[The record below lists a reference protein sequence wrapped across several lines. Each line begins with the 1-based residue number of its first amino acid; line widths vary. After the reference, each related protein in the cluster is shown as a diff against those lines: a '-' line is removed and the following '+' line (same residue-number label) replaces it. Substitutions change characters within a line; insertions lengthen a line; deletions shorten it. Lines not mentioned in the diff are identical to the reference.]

1 MRWFHSNKAKTA
13 MNIPRYAFITG
24 GSEGIGL
31 ELAKLFAKDG
41 YHLILVAR
49 DQEKLQRA
57 AEEINRTHDV
67 TVHTI
72 GRDLMRPEAPS
83 EVYQEV
89 RAKGIAVDVLVN
101 NAGQGV
107 YGRFVDNE
115 LQEELDIIQLNI
127 KATVELT
134 KYFLQDM
141 LRQNKGKVLN
151 VGSIAGEMPG
161 PWQAVYH
168 GTKAFIH
175 SWSEGLR
182 NELQDTAITITILV
196 PGATDTAFF
205 DKAGMKESK
214 IYEESNLAD
223 PVKVAR
229 DGYEGLMKGEHK
241 VVSGLKNK
249 AMVGL
254 SQVMPDPMVA
264 ENMRKQQE
272 PKDRE

>member
-1 MRWFHSNKAKTA
+1 MDRQKHVL
-13 MNIPRYAFITG
+13 ITG

-41 YHLILVAR
+41 YNLILVAR
-49 DQEKLQRA
+49 DQEKLQQA
-57 AEEINRTHDV
+57 AEELKQAHNV

-72 GRDLMRPEAPS
+72 VKNLMQSDGPPQ
-83 EVYQEV
+83 VYQEV

-115 LQEELDIIQLNI
+115 LQKELDIIQLNI
-127 KATVELT
+127 SATVMLT
-134 KYFLQDM
+134 KYFLKDM
-141 LRQNKGKVLN
+141 LQQNKGKILN

-182 NELQDTAITITILV
+182 NELQDSAITITILV

-205 DKAGMKESK
+205 DKAGMKASK
-214 IYEESNLAD
+214 IYEEPNLAD

-272 PKDRE
+272 PKEKE